1 MNLYRQILP
10 AAVALALMGGIQN
23 VSAEHLV
30 LLHTN
35 DTHSQIYPDADGLGG
50 IQRRKAVVDSV
61 RAVRR
66 NVMLIDAGDIVQGT
80 LFFNIG
86 GGQVEE
92 KLMNAL
98 GYDLRIL
105 GNHEFDNG
113 ADSLAGNLA
122 GAKAELLST
131 NYRLDGSPLDGL
143 FKKYAVRTY
152 GGKRI
157 GFMGINLRPEGMIA
171 EGNYDG
177 VGYLDAVAAANSTAR
192 YLRDVEGVD
201 AVVAVTHVGYSPSEP
216 PGDLDI
222 AAASKDIDIII
233 GGHSHT
239 LVDPASGHMHRV
251 KNADGREILVAQ
263 AGKRGHYVGQIDI
276 DLDSLSALPEYT
288 LIRIDGRL
296 DGKADPEIDAIIEPY
311 RRGVDSLMTLKVGES
326 AIALDRDGRP
336 LLNFVADYMVTR
348 GRQLAGDV
356 DLGLINKGGLRT
368 SLPKGDITEGMVI
381 NMMPFN
387 NYTTVIDLKGSDLMD
402 ALDVMART
410 GGNGVSRNVAVEY
423 SPVSK
428 KCTSVRI
435 DGKPLDKDK
444 VYRVATIDYLAN
456 GGDYMQSLSNGK
468 VVARSPQVLYR
479 DLLTHFRTDLK
490 GKKIKPSGE
499 NRFKAK

>member
-288 LIRIDGRL
+288 LIRID
-296 DGKADPEIDAIIEPY
+296 
-311 RRGVDSLMTLKVGES
+311 
-326 AIALDRDGRP
+326 
-336 LLNFVADYMVTR
+336 
-348 GRQLAGDV
+348 
-356 DLGLINKGGLRT
+356 
-368 SLPKGDITEGMVI
+368 
-381 NMMPFN
+381 
-387 NYTTVIDLKGSDLMD
+387 
-402 ALDVMART
+402 
-410 GGNGVSRNVAVEY
+410 
-423 SPVSK
+423 
-428 KCTSVRI
+428 
-435 DGKPLDKDK
+435 
-444 VYRVATIDYLAN
+444 
-456 GGDYMQSLSNGK
+456 
-468 VVARSPQVLYR
+468 
-479 DLLTHFRTDLK
+479 
-490 GKKIKPSGE
+490 
-499 NRFKAK
+499 

>member
-50 IQRRKAVVDSV
+50 IQRRKAIVDSV

-157 GFMGINLRPEGMIA
+157 GFMGINLRPEG
-171 EGNYDG
+171 
-177 VGYLDAVAAANSTAR
+177 
-192 YLRDVEGVD
+192 
-201 AVVAVTHVGYSPSEP
+201 H
-216 PGDLDI
+216 
-222 AAASKDIDIII
+222 
-233 GGHSHT
+233 
-239 LVDPASGHMHRV
+239 
-251 KNADGREILVAQ
+251 
-263 AGKRGHYVGQIDI
+263 
-276 DLDSLSALPEYT
+276 DS
-288 LIRIDGRL
+288 R
-296 DGKADPEIDAIIEPY
+296 
-311 RRGVDSLMTLKVGES
+311 
-326 AIALDRDGRP
+326 
-336 LLNFVADYMVTR
+336 
-348 GRQLAGDV
+348 RQL
-356 DLGLINKGGLRT
+356 
-368 SLPKGDITEGMVI
+368 
-381 NMMPFN
+381 
-387 NYTTVIDLKGSDLMD
+387 
-402 ALDVMART
+402 
-410 GGNGVSRNVAVEY
+410 
-423 SPVSK
+423 
-428 KCTSVRI
+428 
-435 DGKPLDKDK
+435 
-444 VYRVATIDYLAN
+444 
-456 GGDYMQSLSNGK
+456 
-468 VVARSPQVLYR
+468 
-479 DLLTHFRTDLK
+479 
-490 GKKIKPSGE
+490 
-499 NRFKAK
+499 